1 MSYFSRALLGAFCAN
16 LLSPAPG
23 HAQSAPAAPAITSA
37 PPSSHAVVLDAYVA
51 SASPFGRNQVEVA
64 QSTTVLSERSLLLK
78 QQPTLGETLAGEP
91 GMSATSF
98 GPGASR
104 PIIRGLGGDR
114 IRLLENSVG
123 TLDAS
128 VTSPDHAVSVEPFLI
143 ERIEVVRGPASL
155 LFGSTAVGGL
165 VNVITH
171 RIETELPD
179 QRVRGGAEVRYG
191 SGADEFARGGVL
203 DLSLLPAGEPALV
216 MHLDAFQRTTG
227 DLRIPGFAQSAP
239 ARAEVADAARLAG
252 EPEPVPPRDRLPNS
266 ALESFGGAA
275 GLSLVGK
282 TYHLGASYSGFDS
295 LYGVPA
301 ADPAEAG
308 VHIDLR
314 QRRVAIDGEWKR
326 DGEWLNAIRLKFGH
340 ANYRHQELEPDG
352 AIGTVFTNRGYDARF
367 ELLHAGPK
375 NWNGALGVQSTH
387 NRLAALGDE
396 AFLPPSRTA
405 GTALF
410 AFEEVAHGPLTWQ
423 FGARIDHTDLEADGH
438 PTRKENDLSGSL
450 GAVWKLDESY
460 SLAWSVA
467 RTARPP
473 NTQELFADGPHAGT
487 QAFEI
492 GDANL
497 AAERSVGLELSLRR
511 QTGLVTGSVTLFSN
525 RFSGYINEDA
535 DGTTAFDTPAGWG
548 LLTPAQASAA
558 GLADGLPVYRYRQ
571 QDAEFWGAEIETLW
585 HLHADAGAEW
595 DLKLAADFTRARDDR
610 GNLPRIPAAR
620 AIAGLSWAKGP
631 WNAGVES
638 QFVFDQNRVGP
649 KERPTPGYALVSA
662 DLAWTHLAGRYT
674 YEVFAHG
681 TNLANEEIR
690 PHPSFL
696 KEFAPLGGRAITAG
710 IRLRF

>member
-1 MSYFSRALLGAFCAN
+1 MFHFPRFSLGACCALT
-16 LLSPAPG
+16 LLRAAHGASATPPGPAV
-23 HAQSAPAAPAITSA
+23 PAAAA
-37 PPSSHAVVLDAYVA
+37 HAVVLDAYVA
-51 SASPFGRNQVEVA
+51 SASPFGRNQVDVA

-143 ERIEVVRGPASL
+143 ERIEIVRGPASL

-171 RIETELPD
+171 RIETELPEA
-179 QRVRGGAEVRYG
+179 RVRGGAEVRYG

-216 MHLDAFQRTTG
+216 LHLDAFRRTTG
-227 DLRIPGFAQSAP
+227 DLRIPGFAQSAA
-239 ARAEVADAARLAG
+239 ARARMADAARLAG
-252 EPEPVPPRDRLPNS
+252 EPDPVPARDHLPNS
-266 ALESFGGAA
+266 ALESFGGAT

-282 TYHLGASYSGFDS
+282 TYHLGASSSGFDS
-295 LYGVPA
+295 LYGIPA

-314 QRRVAIDGEWKR
+314 QRRLAVDGEWRR
-326 DGEWLNAIRLKFGH
+326 DGQWLNAVRLKFGH

-352 AIGTVFTNRGYDARF
+352 AIGTVFTNRGYDARL
-367 ELLHAGPK
+367 ELLHGGAK
-375 NWNGALGVQSTH
+375 NWNGAVGLQSTS
-387 NRLAALGDE
+387 NRLSALGAE
-396 AFLPPSRTA
+396 AFLPPSRTT
-405 GTALF
+405 GTAVF
-410 AFEEVAHGPLTWQ
+410 AFEEIVCGPLTWQ
-423 FGARIDHTDLEADGH
+423 FGARVDHTDLEAEGK
-438 PTRKENDLSGSL
+438 TSRQENDVSGSL
-450 GAVWKLDESY
+450 GAVWKFDGPY
-460 SLAWSVA
+460 SIAWSVA

-473 NTQELFADGPHAGT
+473 NAQELFSAGPHAGT

-492 GDANL
+492 GDAGL
-497 AAERSVGLELSLRR
+497 AAEKSLGLELSLRR
-511 QTGLVTGSVTLFSN
+511 QTGFVTGSVTLFSN
-525 RFSGYINEDA
+525 RFSGYINEQA
-535 DGTTAFDTPAGWG
+535 DGTLAFDETAGWT
-548 LLTPAQASAA
+548 LLAPAEAQAA
-558 GLADGLPVYRYRQ
+558 GLADGLPVFRYGQR
-571 QDAEFWGAEIETLW
+571 DAKFWGAEVETIW
-585 HLHADAGAEW
+585 HLHADDGMEW

-620 AIAGLSWAKGP
+620 TLVGLSWAKGP

-638 QFVFDQNRVGP
+638 QFVFNQNRVGP
-649 KERPTPGYALVSA
+649 NEQPTSGYTLVSA

-681 TNLANEEIR
+681 TNLANEEVR

-696 KEFAPLGGRAITAG
+696 KEFAPLGGRALTAG